1 MPWCP
6 HHPDCRI
13 IVGSQ
18 KRNLQDACCIDI
30 KTKAEEEEQGS
41 SETCIV
47 GGGKKIK
54 WLYKLQRSNTGRKT
68 DLKSNNARYS
78 AT

>member
-6 HHPDCRI
+6 HHPDGRI

-47 GGGKKIK
+47 GGGKK
-54 WLYKLQRSNTGRKT
+54 
-68 DLKSNNARYS
+68 D
-78 AT
+78 